1 MKDLYLH
8 RRGFLSGAAALTG
21 LGLLG
26 ANGTAFAGV
35 EGTSANAETAATS
48 KGKLSSQVVEP
59 WMEGFP
65 PPPERIIQFKDGTY
79 RKWPQLRWTMCN
91 LQQLVPTKTIW
102 NGGGCPAP
110 YVSTPVSVENIQLTT
125 LGGETLSFQENIDK
139 SYTDGLAVLHKGK
152 LIYEGYFA
160 HCQPDTRHVI
170 QSATKSVVGTIAAD
184 LVEANQL
191 DRDKLVADYIP
202 ELAGSAWDRA
212 TVGNVLDMQ
221 VSMAFDENYM
231 DPKSQVYQ
239 YLASAG
245 MIEKSGNLSAPDS
258 VYQYLPAIKGKGVHG
273 EAFAYR
279 EPNINVLGWLV
290 RRVTGRSLTELCSER
305 IWKPMN
311 AEQDA
316 YFMVDGWG
324 AETTMGMNLRD
335 FARFGE
341 LIRNGGRAG
350 GQQVLQSA
358 TIEKLFRG
366 GSQDKFAKAGYETL
380 RGWSYTNQWWVRHLP
395 DRRCLMARGA
405 YGQFVYIDRGAEVV
419 VARFGSS
426 QYPPSSRVD
435 NYTLPLIDK
444 LIEFLS

>member
-1 MKDLYLH
+1 MKALNVH

-26 ANGTAFAGV
+26 AKGTVFAGDQGASV
-35 EGTSANAETAATS
+35 NVQTGAAV

-79 RKWPQLRWTMCN
+79 RQWPQLRWTMCN

-102 NGGGCPAP
+102 NGGGYPAP
-110 YVSTPVSVENIQLTT
+110 YVSRAVNVENIQVTT

-160 HCQPDTRHVI
+160 HCQPNTRHVI

-191 DRDKLVADYIP
+191 DRDKLVPHYIP

-231 DPKSQVYQ
+231 DPNSEVYQ
-239 YLASAG
+239 YLVSAG
-245 MIEKSGNLSAPDS
+245 MIEKSEGISAPES
-258 VYQYLPAIKGKGVHG
+258 VYQYLPTIKGMGEHG
-273 EAFAYR
+273 KAFAYR
-279 EPNINVLGWLV
+279 EPNINVLGWLL
-290 RRVTGRSLTELCSER
+290 RRVTGSSLAELCSER

-324 AETTMGMNLRD
+324 AETSMGMTLRD

-341 LIRNGGRAG
+341 LIRNEGRVDRR
-350 GQQVLQSA
+350 QVLQRTA
-358 TIEKLFRG
+358 IEKLFQG
-366 GSQDKFAKAGYETL
+366 GSQEKFAKAGRKTL
-380 RGWSYTNQWWVRHLP
+380 RDWSYTNQWWVRHLA

-405 YGQFVYIDRGAEVV
+405 YGQFVYIDRSAEVV

-426 QYPPSSRVD
+426 QYPPSSRLD

-444 LIEFLS
+444 LIEFLT